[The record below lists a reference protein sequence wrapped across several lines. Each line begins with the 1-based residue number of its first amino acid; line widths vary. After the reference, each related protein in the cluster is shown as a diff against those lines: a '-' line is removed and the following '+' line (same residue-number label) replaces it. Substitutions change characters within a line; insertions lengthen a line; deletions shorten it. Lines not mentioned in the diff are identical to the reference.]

1 MSSAAKSA
9 AERRRRSSRSRA
21 GDPKQQAGGG
31 AGPDRRDEA
40 LDETVEVLSD
50 SGALSAIEAG
60 LAELSREEIVT
71 LEESRPQLTERRQA
85 RTAHD
90 SSSSTATGGSSTP

>member
-1 MSSAAKSA
+1 VLVTRNGKPLAALVPI
-9 AERRRRSSRSRA
+9 
-21 GDPKQQAGGG
+21 D
-31 AGPDRRDEA
+31 DYEA
-40 LDETVEVLSD
+40 LDETVEILSE
-50 SGALSAIEAG
+50 SGVLSAIEAG